1 MIMYIYYTQHI
12 LVQSDKQFSIA
23 ITEVIVPGLID
34 TTTARVEDPRL
45 IAESLLRYAR
55 AAGHPARVI
64 ASTDCGFAS
73 TARSTAITADLATW
87 QEESL
92 NLHDSHDMLST
103 QLGMALDTGLAN
115 TE

>member
-1 MIMYIYYTQHI
+1 MCIYIYTQHI
-12 LVQSDKQFSIA
+12 PVQSHKQFSIA

-87 QEESL
+87 QKESL
-92 NLHDSHDMLST
+92 NLHDMLST
-103 QLGMALDTGLAN
+103 PLGMALDTGLAN